1 MGTAREATEEER
13 SEGEGICF
21 KEKWMG
27 GEEGE
32 RRERERWRGKE
43 RRTE

>member
-1 MGTAREATEEER
+1 VGTAREVNEEEG

-21 KEKWMG
+21 NEKCTG

-32 RRERERWRGKE
+32 RRERDRWRGKE